1 MSMKFETPDRPN
13 KGLVEKLANN
23 DTTLSKIP
31 FPTQL
36 EEPYSNFQEVLASER
51 YKDII
56 ENFRK
61 YNKTDFVLTNNNF
74 ISLMTPMSHYHNSI
88 ITLEYNHRTE
98 LENLAIELVTK
109 EMGIPE
115 GSFIYDV
122 KIVDQSDIDGSNFNH
137 GDGGE
142 QTNSSEVEIEEI
154 ELPLN
159 NDQELEIAK
168 RRLIN
173 TIIQGSSKRGHYM
186 YHIVEDRIKQIIGN
200 DNIVDLYGAMMS
212 INDAMYWQLPEI
224 FLKMAGGGD
233 GEGSYAAKEEIDRNT
248 TPPTIYVRAVNFP
261 TLVHELIKGIMEVFA
276 IHGLPENYSD
286 FAEQEE
292 TIENETWD
300 LRLGPSIWKRLR
312 SQFPIEII
320 MDEEKVEL
328 QNYLLVEIFKL
339 PAREFLYFMREI
351 MKGSDEGKQMMNEL
365 MRKVDN
371 NINEEEMEDTDE

>member
-51 YKDII
+51 YKDIV

-88 ITLEYNHRTE
+88 ITLEYNHHTE

-115 GSFIYDV
+115 GSFIFDV
-122 KIVDQSDIDGSNFNH
+122 KLVDSSDIEGSGFNH
-137 GDGGE
+137 GGGE
-142 QTNSSEVEIEEI
+142 QTNLPEVDIEEL
-154 ELPLN
+154 ELPLSN
-159 NDQELEIAK
+159 GQELEIAK

-173 TIIQGSSKRGHYM
+173 AIIQGSSKRGHFM

-200 DNIVDLYGAMMS
+200 DNIIELYGAMMS
-212 INDAMYWQLPEI
+212 INDAMYWQLPDI
-224 FLKMAGGGD
+224 YINMAGGNGGD
-233 GEGSYAAKEEIDRNT
+233 GSYAAKEEIDRNT

-312 SQFPIEII
+312 AQFPIEII

-351 MKGSDEGKQMMNEL
+351 MKGSDEGKRMMNEL